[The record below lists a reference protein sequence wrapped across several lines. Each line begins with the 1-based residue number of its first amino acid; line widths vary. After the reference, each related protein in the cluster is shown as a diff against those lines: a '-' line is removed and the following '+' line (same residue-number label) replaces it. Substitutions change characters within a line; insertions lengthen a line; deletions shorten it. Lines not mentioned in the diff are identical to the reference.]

1 MLSRA
6 QEGRVR
12 ELLGSPH
19 PGPSGRTALSIWQPP
34 PRSQPGPPPTSRLLS
49 GLSGNT
55 GTARRAAGVAC
66 AYSYLIPVFAVGSA
80 WIVLGEPITM
90 AVVVCGTLIAAG
102 VYLVSRA

>member
-1 MLSRA
+1 MRVWSRSCQDGQTNLSAPVRPFPA
-6 QEGRVR
+6 QFAGR
-12 ELLGSPH
+12 P
-19 PGPSGRTALSIWQPP
+19 
-34 PRSQPGPPPTSRLLS
+34 
-49 GLSGNT
+49 SGNT

-66 AYSYLIPVFAVGSA
+66 AYSYLIPVFAAGSA